1 MKRNILFI
9 LFWISIQTSSEAQNA
24 SQSMLIAESLIK
36 NGDDV
41 EARNLFQR
49 VLFFD
54 RKTYGKICY
63 QHLAY
68 INFRLG
74 SYTESEFFFDLMYQN
89 ATSDSI
95 RYESLI
101 GKSGALLMQQKFTAA
116 KRELLNLPT
125 NLPEKW
131 NSRKLLYLGSALY
144 GERNFDQAEQTLLA
158 LIPETDTEKQRLFKK
173 QFNKARKINAKNPQ
187 TAKWLSIIIP
197 GSGQFYA
204 GDLKNGLNSMGLN
217 AVMAWWFI
225 YTIQKTSLNDAI
237 LSTGSWVF
245 RYYAGG
251 YKRAAIITEEQKT
264 KKLNNNYQVILSNI
278 TQ

>member
-1 MKRNILFI
+1 MKLNILFI
-9 LFWISIQTSSEAQNA
+9 LFWINLITTVHAQDA
-24 SQSMLIAESLIK
+24 AQSMHIAESLIK
-36 NGDDV
+36 NGNDA
-41 EARNLFQR
+41 EARGILQR

-54 RKTYGKICY
+54 RKSYGKTCY
-63 QHLAY
+63 HHLAY

-74 SYTESEFFFDLMYQN
+74 NFSESEFFFDLMYQN
-89 ATSDSI
+89 TNADSI

-158 LIPETDTEKQRLFKK
+158 LIPETDTEKQALLKK
-173 QFNKARKINAKNPQ
+173 QFKKARKISSKNPQ

-204 GDLKNGLNSMGLN
+204 GDFKNGLNSMGLN

-225 YTIQKTSLNDAI
+225 YTIQKTSLNDGI

-264 KKLNNNYQVILSNI
+264 KKLNNTYQNILNNI